1 MMLVVIVLLVAEKT
15 GVGQRSVTETEARF
29 RTTEA
34 ATLFAAGGDVRG
46 IAAFLIERREASKF
60 CA

>member
-1 MMLVVIVLLVAEKT
+1 MLVVIVLLVAEKNRHRT
-15 GVGQRSVTETEARF
+15 KVCNRDRGQIP
-29 RTTEA
+29 TTEA